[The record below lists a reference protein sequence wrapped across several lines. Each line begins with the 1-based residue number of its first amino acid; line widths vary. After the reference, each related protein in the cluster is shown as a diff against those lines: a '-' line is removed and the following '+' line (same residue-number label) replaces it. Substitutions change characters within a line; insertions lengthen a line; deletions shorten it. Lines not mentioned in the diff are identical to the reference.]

1 MQATLSKLLATLAIY
16 SQRRV
21 ITMLFLGFS
30 AGLPFMLIFS
40 SLSFWLREAGIDRAS
55 ITLLSL
61 TGLAFAFKFLWS
73 PLVDKLAIP
82 TLGKICGQ
90 RRSWLLLSQFTI
102 LSCFLLMALQ
112 DPLTN
117 SEDTLKLMAL
127 LAVIAAFSAA
137 TQDIVIDAYR
147 IEMAEPELQG
157 AMAAMYIGGYRV
169 AIITGGAGALW
180 LATWFSGDQTG
191 YQLTA
196 WQSTYFVMG
205 SLMLVGVLTTLLMP
219 EPKRLISQATLD
231 MEHKGAAVIAKNF
244 PEHHIISR
252 LVTFIYVGI
261 VCPIW
266 DFIKRYRWQAVV
278 ILLLIGSYR
287 IADIVMGVIAN
298 VFYVDMGFTKSE
310 VATISKVYGVIMTL
324 VGAALGGF
332 ITKYIG
338 VIKVLFIGAFMSA
351 ITNLLFA
358 ALAHIGHDTTFLIF
372 TISLDNLS
380 SGLAQVA
387 FIAYL
392 SSLTNVSYSATQ
404 YALFSSL
411 MLLFPKLIGG
421 GSGWIVNQIGYS
433 HFFIFTAILGIPVLV
448 LIIIA
453 GRVIPPKNSNDQQ
466 VDSKNSLPIP

>member
-1 MQATLSKLLATLAIY
+1 MQATLSKLLDTLAIY
-16 SQRRV
+16 TQRRV
-21 ITMLFLGFS
+21 ITMLLLGFS
-30 AGLPFMLIFS
+30 SGLPFMLIFS
-40 SLSFWLREAGIDRAS
+40 SLSFWLREAGVDRAS

-73 PLVDKLAIP
+73 PLVDKIAIP
-82 TLGKICGQ
+82 TLSQKCGQ
-90 RRSWLLLSQFTI
+90 RRSWLLLCQLTI

-112 DPLTN
+112 NPLA
-117 SEDTLKLMAL
+117 SSGFPLEIMAT
-127 LAVIAAFSAA
+127 LAVIAALSAA

-169 AIITGGAGALW
+169 AIITGGAGTLG
-180 LATWFSGDQTG
+180 LAAWFSGDLTG
-191 YQLTA
+191 YQYTA
-196 WQSTYFVMG
+196 WQSTYLVMG
-205 SLMLVGVLTTLLMP
+205 SLMVIGVITTLLMP
-219 EPKRLISQATLD
+219 EPVRNIDQATVEL
-231 MEHKGAAVIAKNF
+231 EQKSNAVISRYLPGSSLLKQ
-244 PEHHIISR
+244 IITIFVSA
-252 LVTFIYVGI
+252 
-261 VCPIW
+261 IW
-266 DFIKRYRWQAVV
+266 DFIKRYGWQAVV

-324 VGAALGGF
+324 AGAALGGF
-332 ITKYIG
+332 IIKYVG

-351 ITNLLFA
+351 VTNLLFA
-358 ALAHIGHDTTFLIF
+358 ALAHIGHDTSFLIF

-392 SSLTNVSYSATQ
+392 SSLTNVSFSATQ

-433 HFFIFTAILGIPVLV
+433 HFFTFTAILGIPVLV
-448 LIIIA
+448 LVVIA
-453 GRVIPPKNSNDQQ
+453 GRVAPPDTTNKQDTDANS
-466 VDSKNSLPIP
+466 SLPIP